1 MHRFNPFGYS
11 WRRYASPTSK
21 TAGRFQRTHLCTCPT
36 IALWIIHG
44 LCTCS
49 IRRVPCCLPGWASI
63 AGTLELIVHSH
74 GAQQHVDMVSNVIHC
89 EREAANH
96 HTVLFRRTVWW
107 WLLAWSIEHSFSVR
121 PEEHTMVKRVIRRL
135 TLNMFRRASAVLVP
149 SAVPTHR
156 RRGATAVLVLHK
168 PQWHRPDC
176 HGSAVVSSLIAVAP
190 QKTVKTANL
199 RGGMAETLNPGP

>member
-1 MHRFNPFGYS
+1 
-11 WRRYASPTSK
+11 
-21 TAGRFQRTHLCTCPT
+21 
-36 IALWIIHG
+36 
-44 LCTCS
+44 
-49 IRRVPCCLPGWASI
+49 
-63 AGTLELIVHSH
+63 
-74 GAQQHVDMVSNVIHC
+74 
-89 EREAANH
+89 
-96 HTVLFRRTVWW
+96 
-107 WLLAWSIEHSFSVR
+107 
-121 PEEHTMVKRVIRRL
+121 MVKRVIRRL

-199 RGGMAETLNPGP
+199 RGGMAETLNMFKTSVVPPRVRPIRSGIAAAPP